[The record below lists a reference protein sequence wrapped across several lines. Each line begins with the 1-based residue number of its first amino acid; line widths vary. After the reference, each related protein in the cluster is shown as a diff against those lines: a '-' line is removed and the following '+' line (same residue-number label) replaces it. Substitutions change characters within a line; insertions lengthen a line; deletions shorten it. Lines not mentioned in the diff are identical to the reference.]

1 MYGEC
6 AHYLV
11 ASLHNNSVIYMSIM
25 LKNYLNVVGY
35 IALGTKFWYD
45 KSIRLVNKLIF
56 DT

>member
-1 MYGEC
+1 M
-6 AHYLV
+6 
-11 ASLHNNSVIYMSIM
+11 NIM